1 MKIVFKCLFAML
13 VFGCVALPVLSKVEP
28 IQSTQG
34 VEDIEFSNID
44 KSKPTSEQINEQKQ
58 LQNRSKRYIKN
69 NKEIRK
75 QDKIRARKQIEL
87 EYIQKRLDAK
97 KSKLESLKPD
107 QVKGEKE

>member
-1 MKIVFKCLFAML
+1 MRYAQVMKIVFKCLFAML
-13 VFGCVALPVLSKVEP
+13 VFCCVALPVLSKVEP

-58 LQNRSKRYIKN
+58 L
-69 NKEIRK
+69 
-75 QDKIRARKQIEL
+75 EL

>member
-1 MKIVFKCLFAML
+1 MNIVFKCLFAML

-69 NKEIRK
+69 NKE
-75 QDKIRARKQIEL
+75 KIRARKQIEL

>member
-1 MKIVFKCLFAML
+1 MSEEVKRKR
-13 VFGCVALPVLSKVEP
+13 GRPRKNPVVETNS
-28 IQSTQG
+28 QS
-34 VEDIEFSNID
+34 S
-44 KSKPTSEQINEQKQ
+44 PTSEQINEQKQ

>member
-44 KSKPTSEQINEQKQ
+44 KSKPTSEQIN
-58 LQNRSKRYIKN
+58 
-69 NKEIRK
+69 
-75 QDKIRARKQIEL
+75 
-87 EYIQKRLDAK
+87 
-97 KSKLESLKPD
+97 
-107 QVKGEKE
+107 